1 VIEEDGSVLGFFAK
15 DTMPTPRITMRKI
28 RETLRLRHESKLSLA
43 QIGRALSLSKSVVGK
58 LLMLAKEAGLCW
70 PLPEGLF
77 DEELERRLYPPR
89 YPKSTCFVAP
99 DFAWVHQELKRQGV
113 TLQLLWEEYRANH
126 AGPTYRYTSFCVG
139 YRVWA
144 LSLKRSMR
152 QLHRAGEKC
161 FVDYAGSTVP
171 LIDAASG
178 EMRAAQIFVAAL
190 GASSYTF
197 ACATATQSMSDW
209 IGAQVR
215 ALEFFG
221 GVPAIVVPDQTR
233 ALVGRP
239 CRYEPE
245 IQRSYEEFARH
256 YGTVIIP
263 ARPRKPRDKAVAET
277 AVLVVQRWVLARLR
291 HRRFFSLEELNA
303 AIAELIT
310 ELNARPFKKL
320 PGSRASAFEALERA
334 ALKPLPAERF
344 VIRTW
349 RVARPNIDYHVDI
362 DAHYYSVPHQLVR
375 ERIEVCLT
383 ESTVEC
389 FHKGVRVAS
398 HARSLRRGGFT
409 TVPEHMPASH
419 RAHLE
424 WSPGRLLNWAVQ
436 IGTATRD
443 VVQWQL
449 SHRPHPEQGYR
460 ACLGLMRLAKLY
472 GSQRLEAACALALAI
487 HAPLYKSI
495 ASILKSGRDRLPAT
509 PPEADNPQQRLP
521 AHTNVR
527 GAKYYH

>member
-1 VIEEDGSVLGFFAK
+1 
-15 DTMPTPRITMRKI
+15 MRKI
-28 RETLRLRHESKLSLA
+28 RETLRLRYEAKLSFA

-58 LLMLAKEAGLCW
+58 LLVLAKEAGLSW
-70 PLPEGLF
+70 PLPEGLS
-77 DEELERRLYPPR
+77 DEALERQLYPPR
-89 YPKSTCFVAP
+89 YPKSTRFVAP
-99 DFAWVHQELKRQGV
+99 DFAWVHQELKRKGV

-139 YRVWA
+139 YRAWA
-144 LSLKRSMR
+144 MGLKRSMR

-161 FVDYAGSTVP
+161 FIDYAGDSVP
-171 LIDAASG
+171 VIDAATG
-178 EMRAAQIFVAAL
+178 EIRPAQIFVAAL
-190 GASSYTF
+190 GASGYTF

-209 IGAQVR
+209 IGAQIR

-221 GVPAIVVPDQTR
+221 GVPAVLVPDQTR

-245 IQRSYEEFARH
+245 IQRTYEEFARH

-263 ARPRKPRDKAVAET
+263 ARPRSPRDKAVAET

-303 AIAELIT
+303 AIAELIG

-320 PGSRASAFEALERA
+320 PGNRSSAFEALDHP
-334 ALKPLPAERF
+334 ALKPLPAQAF
-344 VIRTW
+344 VLRTW
-349 RVARPNIDYHVDI
+349 RIARPNIDYHVEI

-383 ESTVEC
+383 ATTVEC

-398 HARSLRRGGFT
+398 HARSFRRGGFT

-424 WSPGRLLNWAVQ
+424 WTPGRLLNWAVQ
-436 IGTATRD
+436 IGAATRD
-443 VVQWQL
+443 CVQWQL
-449 SHRPHPEQGYR
+449 THRPHPEQGYR

-472 GSQRLEAACALALAI
+472 GPSRLEAACAVALAI

-495 ASILKSGRDRLPAT
+495 ASILKTGRDRLPSTSPDANST
-509 PPEADNPQQRLP
+509 QQLP
-521 AHTNVR
+521 AHANVR
-527 GAKYYH
+527 GSKYYH